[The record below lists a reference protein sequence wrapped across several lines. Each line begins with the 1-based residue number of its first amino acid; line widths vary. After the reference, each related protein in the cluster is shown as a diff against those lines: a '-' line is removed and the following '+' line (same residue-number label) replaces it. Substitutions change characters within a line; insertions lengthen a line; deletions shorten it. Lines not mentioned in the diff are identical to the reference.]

1 MGTSLTDSSSMQDQ
15 LEELKTIIEEWK
27 EARKQEIA
35 EDVVFLSS
43 IDVSIAAL
51 SEAAS
56 SDALDAAS
64 VVVSSLTTVTPE

>member
-1 MGTSLTDSSSMQDQ
+1 MGTSLTDNSSMQDQ
-15 LEELKTIIEEWK
+15 LETLKETIEEWK
-27 EARKQEIA
+27 AARKQEIA

-56 SDALDAAS
+56 SDALDEAVA
-64 VVVSSLTTVTPE
+64 VVSSLTAVTPD